1 MNQLEELKKNIGD
14 YIDKQNRKDLL
25 RGLILSAIS
34 ALSLWIVLALLEYFG
49 NFSET
54 TRTALFY
61 SFIIFTITVLTL
73 RVFVPILRMF
83 GLIRSLDTNEAA
95 KRIGNSMK
103 PVEDKL
109 INTIALSNTFDGS
122 SNHLVMA
129 SINQRAQTLSRYDF
143 AELIKLDDILSL
155 VKYLVIPI
163 IVFIT
168 LSLLSP
174 ASLIDSSMRL
184 IKYDQSFVPP
194 APFEF
199 EIQNENLV
207 AIEGEPFTVMVT
219 TNGRSLP
226 TQVYMTVG
234 DKKIRM
240 KQTSAGS
247 FEYTLDRMKESVA
260 VSFSAVSVSSDRY
273 EIKVKKTPKI
283 LRNIAQIIPP
293 AYTKLDVSRRANQ
306 SQISVA
312 EGTQIAWNFDVD
324 NTTSAIL
331 IDGDSNIELQSDQP
345 SFESQFRANKRLRL
359 ALRSAD
365 QLTDTAEIVIDVIPD
380 RFPHIQ
386 VDARADSAAP
396 GLLFFNGEISDD
408 YGFSQFHFK
417 VEKISKTGRSVLI
430 AERLDLGSNNLQSFS
445 FIGNLDTLVLDTEES
460 LEYYFEVFDNDG
472 INGAKST
479 RSQTWKLDVPSKD
492 ELRSMNEEAADES
505 KQALQEKQDD
515 LSKANKDLDELKK
528 DLLQKKRPDWQDKEK
543 LKELVEERQEM
554 LKQLEEKMSKQ
565 RQQNELNT
573 KFNQYS
579 EELLDKQKQIEELF
593 EELFDEEFKEKYN
606 ELKELMDKLNKDQML
621 DKLDEMKLD
630 NEQLEKELDRTLE
643 LFKELEFEQKL
654 EEALEKTKQLAED
667 QKELKEKTEEKN
679 ESKEALTEAQ
689 KDLEKDLDELK
700 KELDKLE
707 ELNNELE
714 EKNNLPDQ
722 SDQKQK
728 ATESMQ
734 KASEELDKK
743 NNKKAS
749 ESQEDAQD
757 ALEEMQQ
764 QLESF
769 QEQQAQEQASENLED
784 MRQILENLI
793 DLSHHQERIMQDLK
807 TTKARDPKFVDL
819 AKEQKDIIDDTKVVE
834 DSILALS
841 KRMPELSSKLNKE
854 ISSVK
859 NNMDIALDNMTNQR
873 PNQEKKHLE
882 TTLVKQQLSMTS
894 LNNLAILFDS
904 MIQQAQQQA
913 NSKMKGNGKCDKPGS
928 GKGGKPS
935 AKSMK
940 QAQEQL
946 NKQLEKMRK
955 AMEKGENPKGQKP
968 GQKPGSGGSGGMS
981 KELARMAAQQAAIRQ
996 ELRKLSQSLNEEGR
1010 KPGSALK
1017 ELEKLM
1023 EQTEED
1029 ILYQNITQ
1037 ETMRRQQKI
1046 MTKLLESEKA
1056 DRKREMEEKRE
1067 SKSNNLRYEIPDS
1080 IWEEY
1085 IKAKEKEIELYKT
1098 LPPNLKPYYQ
1108 NRVNHYF
1115 NQFGQE

>member
-129 SINQRAQTLSRYDF
+129 SINQRAQTLNRYDF

-386 VDARADSAAP
+386 VDARADPAAP

-417 VEKISKTGRSVLI
+417 VEKISKTCRSVLI

-554 LKQLEEKMSKQ
+554 LKQLEEKMNKQ

-1056 DRKREMEEKRE
+1056 DREREMEEKRE
-1067 SKSNNLRYEIPDS
+1067 SKSNNSRYEIPDS